1 MSPLTRL
8 TNIQLS
14 LIHVN
19 PLSDVPILDTL
30 MSFAYVRRHASFPLA
45 SHLAVSSNA
54 VRVGYAVV
62 RFNRVR
68 IELTFYHY
76 SLKRTHNLGL
86 ESGLNFRW
94 QYKGRFLRLDL
105 FAILILFLSDFFY
118 CLNPSAKPE
127 QYPNTHHPPSPSS
140 PHNLHAPQ
148 SHAKSHSTSGRES
161 GSLMPS
167 A

>member
-1 MSPLTRL
+1 MSTITRL
-8 TNIQLS
+8 TDIQLS

-86 ESGLNFRW
+86 EGGPNLRW
-94 QYKGRFLRLDL
+94 QYSISRGIGIRMKMVK
-105 FAILILFLSDFFY
+105 DFWT
-118 CLNPSAKPE
+118 E
-127 QYPNTHHPPSPSS
+127 T
-140 PHNLHAPQ
+140 
-148 SHAKSHSTSGRES
+148 
-161 GSLMPS
+161 
-167 A
+167 

>member
-14 LIHVN
+14 LIHVH
-19 PLSDVPILDTL
+19 PLSDVPILDAL
-30 MSFAYVRRHASFPLA
+30 MSFACIRRHASFPLA

-54 VRVGYAVV
+54 VRVRYAVV

-86 ESGLNFRW
+86 EGGLNFRW
-94 QYKGRFLRLDL
+94 QY
-105 FAILILFLSDFFY
+105 INFLSGVRSLIRLFGMSNL
-118 CLNPSAKPE
+118 LNCVKF
-127 QYPNTHHPPSPSS
+127 
-140 PHNLHAPQ
+140 
-148 SHAKSHSTSGRES
+148 TSGRRI
-161 GSLMPS
+161 LI
-167 A
+167 

>member
-8 TNIQLS
+8 TDIQLS

-86 ESGLNFRW
+86 EGGLNFRW
-94 QYKGRFLRLDL
+94 QYKV
-105 FAILILFLSDFFY
+105 
-118 CLNPSAKPE
+118 
-127 QYPNTHHPPSPSS
+127 
-140 PHNLHAPQ
+140 LHKATENFP
-148 SHAKSHSTSGRES
+148 
-161 GSLMPS
+161 
-167 A
+167 

>member
-8 TNIQLS
+8 TDIQLS

-86 ESGLNFRW
+86 ESGPNFRW
-94 QYKGRFLRLDL
+94 QYNRSDWKQSVRFL
-105 FAILILFLSDFFY
+105 ILPL
-118 CLNPSAKPE
+118 
-127 QYPNTHHPPSPSS
+127 QR
-140 PHNLHAPQ
+140 Q
-148 SHAKSHSTSGRES
+148 SVSLKDVLALQGSRNSES
-161 GSLMPS
+161 
-167 A
+167 

>member
-1 MSPLTRL
+1 MSFRFC
-8 TNIQLS
+8 S
-14 LIHVN
+14 
-19 PLSDVPILDTL
+19 SDVPILDTL

-86 ESGLNFRW
+86 EGGLNFRW
-94 QYKGRFLRLDL
+94 QYKVRG
-105 FAILILFLSDFFY
+105 ILIENHTVDVIYAPILEDPKNLAHSLITIKSKVNVSKSKQKEAF
-118 CLNPSAKPE
+118 
-127 QYPNTHHPPSPSS
+127 NTLRRS
-140 PHNLHAPQ
+140 LVL
-148 SHAKSHSTSGRES
+148 HSTVK
-161 GSLMPS
+161 
-167 A
+167 

>member
-54 VRVGYAVV
+54 VRVGYTVV

-86 ESGLNFRW
+86 EGGLNFRW
-94 QYKGRFLRLDL
+94 QYNQN
-105 FAILILFLSDFFY
+105 ILFGD
-118 CLNPSAKPE
+118 CA
-127 QYPNTHHPPSPSS
+127 
-140 PHNLHAPQ
+140 
-148 SHAKSHSTSGRES
+148 
-161 GSLMPS
+161 
-167 A
+167 

>member
-8 TNIQLS
+8 TDIQLS

-54 VRVGYAVV
+54 VRVGYTVV

-86 ESGLNFRW
+86 EGGLNFRW
-94 QYKGRFLRLDL
+94 QYSSSDTQSISTLECFAVGIRHDGSSCGR
-105 FAILILFLSDFFY
+105 I
-118 CLNPSAKPE
+118 PK
-127 QYPNTHHPPSPSS
+127 H
-140 PHNLHAPQ
+140 
-148 SHAKSHSTSGRES
+148 
-161 GSLMPS
+161 
-167 A
+167 

>member
-14 LIHVN
+14 LIHVH
-19 PLSDVPILDTL
+19 PLSDVPILDAL
-30 MSFAYVRRHASFPLA
+30 MSFACVRRHASFSLA

-54 VRVGYAVV
+54 VRVRYAVV

-86 ESGLNFRW
+86 EGGPNFRW
-94 QYKGRFLRLDL
+94 QYIHFVIELIMTPRLCMLGKIHLR
-105 FAILILFLSDFFY
+105 
-118 CLNPSAKPE
+118 KVVE
-127 QYPNTHHPPSPSS
+127 T
-140 PHNLHAPQ
+140 
-148 SHAKSHSTSGRES
+148 
-161 GSLMPS
+161 
-167 A
+167 

>member
-14 LIHVN
+14 LIPVN

-30 MSFAYVRRHASFPLA
+30 MSFAYVRRHASFLLA

-54 VRVGYAVV
+54 VRVRYAVV

-86 ESGLNFRW
+86 DSGPNFRW
-94 QYKGRFLRLDL
+94 QYSSLSVKFSISLAHSLQTNSSPNSSHHRCIAS
-105 FAILILFLSDFFY
+105 AIASDTSSIS
-118 CLNPSAKPE
+118 P
-127 QYPNTHHPPSPSS
+127 HPPHSS
-140 PHNLHAPQ
+140 HLLI
-148 SHAKSHSTSGRES
+148 G
-161 GSLMPS
+161 
-167 A
+167 

>member
-54 VRVGYAVV
+54 VRVGYTVV

-86 ESGLNFRW
+86 EGGLNFRW
-94 QYKGRFLRLDL
+94 QYIDTRIIVELRNVGNPAYKITDE
-105 FAILILFLSDFFY
+105 LIQWIKDF
-118 CLNPSAKPE
+118 NADKKV
-127 QYPNTHHPPSPSS
+127 SPITCFIEHQGVDNFTGVNAS
-140 PHNLHAPQ
+140 NG
-148 SHAKSHSTSGRES
+148 TVGIVE
-161 GSLMPS
+161 
-167 A
+167 

>member
-30 MSFAYVRRHASFPLA
+30 MSFAYVRRHASFPFA

-54 VRVGYAVV
+54 VRVGYTVV

-86 ESGLNFRW
+86 EGGPNFRW
-94 QYKGRFLRLDL
+94 QYKSSGIKTISSVFIRYFLEIALGRQTVRCAFL
-105 FAILILFLSDFFY
+105 AIL
-118 CLNPSAKPE
+118 
-127 QYPNTHHPPSPSS
+127 QV
-140 PHNLHAPQ
+140 
-148 SHAKSHSTSGRES
+148 
-161 GSLMPS
+161 
-167 A
+167 